1 MDARGGHLSAADKR
15 IRLDVPPGL
24 FKRAV
29 RLRVSSRLW
38 PNRAESKRP
47 LIEFDLD
54 ALDVGTNVRLSQF
67 NRPLTLTVNLSGVID
82 LAQIPSNMYVA
93 LYTVNAEGN
102 QVPVWPLQIDAA
114 AGTISAQIDH
124 FSSWG
129 AGLYPGTPG
138 VWEFN
143 YTAPEVALHS
153 GAATAQ
159 IPLKVPAGRNSLQ
172 PHLALSYNSATLN
185 GVSGSVL
192 GSADWT
198 RGSALGG
205 FWELDGFAKIAR
217 EKWDSCKW
225 GDDSNW
231 RYTSCFKDVFTLILD
246 GTGYNLVPAVEG
258 QTYGRYYAEGGPAVE
273 VYRYNNCAVHN
284 TETGR
289 CTTTNPTGNPSPSN
303 ETGEWWLVRLPDG
316 TALEL
321 GKTIDAEQVAG
332 NICNPVNDATTMR
345 CKKIDGGTYGMG
357 YRGSYAG
364 ASNGN
369 PSKAARAWWVDTV
382 TDTSGNTMKFEYG
395 TFWFNNG
402 ERVTPRA
409 IYYNNFPGGYLTRIV
424 LNGTDTHPPN
434 NEPTIDD
441 VALYTKDA
449 NGVEQL
455 AHRYWFTRAWF
466 NRNKWDGSQ
475 NNRSDVE
482 VLANVQEEGTSGVRL
497 PVQTLTYEWRNTRDA
512 YDIMQLTGVNNG
524 YGGVTTFD
532 YVDDMRPYGGYC
544 TWAGCND
551 HIVSSRRVATG
562 GGSPDLLT
570 TYEYGQVCHDAYN
583 PGGPTE
589 CASRATILCGLACD
603 YDRFVKLSGFGVI
616 TTTQWDGATPVS
628 RSKYYFKNA
637 NPAWFKGREYKVEQL
652 DPANNN
658 AVLTQQETTWS
669 DKLNGA
675 WFAFAGDQTATTYSG
690 GQAASTRTSYT
701 VDAYNNV
708 SSTYH
713 YGAEVRVP
721 NAGFEN
727 NTTDWSYWAQHTP
740 ITATTATAFAGRSS
754 LMIQSTGDDYA
765 ATAVSGLISGTTYV
779 LRAWVTA
786 SPGSTAQA
794 QLYVTDSSGRWING
808 PTVQPNATHWISTSM
823 SFVANG
829 SATYWL
835 AVWYTHNN
843 NGAVYLDEVALARS
857 SDVGDERSTH
867 SFYHNLDNGRWFI
880 GLKYAENI
888 FSTITPNVANYAL
901 LKTQSL
907 WYYDDYTYNPAAYGQ
922 TSQINRG
929 LVSMEG
935 RGLVNHAPDPYVT
948 LRYQYDQWG
957 NPIVITDT
965 RGNPTRAEYDGQYH
979 LYTVAITNALTQP
992 TRYAYDKVL
1001 GAITSVTDANSA
1013 TTQYGYDALGRLLKV
1028 AKPNDT
1034 LSIPTIE
1041 YAYVDGYSASGLTG
1055 LKVREDYREVS
1066 GDVNA
1071 YRPIVKFYDGLGRL
1085 VQERAE
1091 TVNGTQQSVTNV
1103 TYDARGLTRYAYVP
1117 EFESFSWDF
1126 TRPGGWDSRAKTS
1139 STYDALGRTVRSI
1152 ATDGV
1157 DQTTVYGVNTT
1168 AQVDGNGH
1176 YRVNQLDGYG
1186 RLAAVDEAPTTLEE
1200 TFTSLNTSVW
1210 TFSCQGATA
1219 GCETLEG
1226 GAVRTIGTGSN
1237 YNANFYRAAYHLNG
1251 GTQGQGVKVE
1261 FKTDGTDPSAVLAL
1275 EASSG
1280 SAYYRVG
1287 LIAGSGKIYGQYRAD
1302 GTNWVYPA
1310 DLIAPLETNAW
1321 YVLTIKVLPSG
1332 LAQVDVWR
1340 KDQPGKH
1347 GAYQVQL
1354 PAGLSYRFHHWTY
1367 RNNTWLDNY
1376 HELNFQTTRYT
1387 YDVLGN
1393 LKGVTDALQNTT
1405 AINYDV
1411 LGRKTNMTDP
1421 DMGYWQYQ
1429 YDDGGN
1435 LITQTDANGTVLG
1448 FNYDALNRLLDK
1460 RQSGQ
1465 AGTVLA
1471 SYTYGSV
1478 APNIGYRL
1486 RMDDQSGY
1494 ATWAYD
1500 VRGRVLTE
1508 TKAITINNASNV
1520 FTTNLGYD
1528 ALDRVITTTY
1538 PTGEVVTQTY
1548 NNLGALENVRSA
1560 NLAGTPDQW
1569 YVKNLDYNAQGALT
1583 LAQVGNN
1590 VNTTYTYDPLNFRLK
1605 TLNVSGL
1612 YRLQYGY
1619 DNIGNVLSWTSLYTL
1634 PTALT
1639 ESMQYQYDALDR
1651 LTRAIAVTNGYTGTY
1666 TYDKIGNINSTTQ
1679 LGTYFYEAD
1688 SRGLNC
1694 AAGTQEIKPHAV
1706 SQAGNNTYQYD
1717 CNGNMTE
1724 RVDNNV
1730 TYQQQWDVENRLI
1743 VVTNTNVMSVT
1754 RFVYDGDGARVLQ
1767 IKPDGSQTAYVS
1779 NLLEVEFVPPAAPSN
1794 LGAAQ
1799 ASSSQINLTWVD
1811 NSNNE
1816 SGFKIERSPN
1826 GSTGWAEIDSVA
1838 ANITAYSN
1846 TNLACNTT
1854 YYYRVKAY
1862 NSAGYSAYTSVA
1874 SAMTGTCATPP
1885 AAPSNLSATAFST
1898 QINLAW
1904 TDNSTNET
1912 QFEIERTAGIGWSV
1926 IASVGVN
1933 VTSYT
1938 DWPCGNGLA
1947 AAQATANGAGVQV
1960 PSVVIKPP
1968 PGSTTYSY
1976 RVRAYNAGGYS
1987 GYSNTAS
1994 ATIYCLFYGDAV
2006 TTGAPGTLAMT
2017 LNNPPSGQIW
2027 KTYYFAGS
2035 QAIALRAQ
2043 GDPVAQNNGV
2053 FFLHSD
2059 HLGSASLTTNASGV
2073 AAARQLYDAWGNIR
2087 ASASSGT
2094 MPTDIGYT
2102 GQRADSYIKL
2112 VQMGARWYDPEIGR
2126 WLSPDSIVP
2135 EPGNPVDL
2143 NRYSYTRN
2151 NPVKYTDP
2159 SGHCSQDKD
2168 RDAACWE
2175 LVSKVQQQFSYD
2187 VAGLG
2192 GLSLKVLQSL
2202 LSWMPHLEF
2211 TGLPWT
2217 GSNLYDVNA
2226 ALNMV
2231 SGALQ
2236 NKTLAALGLK
2246 GNKLT
2251 FEKQSTLG
2259 RTDPGAIGGHAQGE
2273 INTIFMS
2280 LTPDHQERAIEVAIH
2295 EMGHIAD
2302 WHAGNNVDFSLSSS
2316 EPWLA
2321 AGNYFPVTGGW
2332 VSADPYLPNRVFPSQ
2347 YAAGSSDPRED
2358 FAETFAWYVYTKN
2371 GASYQPAASYNAYGP
2386 SGGRQNALSVAL
2398 DKFK

>member
-1 MDARGGHLSAADKR
+1 MNSRQLWNLMRVVVALSLVIQSLASFAAVPINAQRAAPLEARQAEPFVSPVSTPPPTPAATLLPTLVPDATVFASPLPTPLPVTGTLSLTATQALLDVRGGRVTSHDQR
-15 IRLDVPPGL
+15 VRLDVPPGL
-24 FKRAV
+24 FQRST
-29 RLRVSSRLW
+29 RLSITPRVQVSLTESDQPRL
-38 PNRAESKRP
+38 
-47 LIEFDLD
+47 EFDLD
-54 ALDVGTNVRLSQF
+54 AFDVAANSRLSRFSQM
-67 NRPLTLTVNLSGVID
+67 LTLTVNLSGVID

-1405 AINYDV
+1405 AINYDA

-1421 DMGYWQYQ
+1421 DMGFWQYQ
-1429 YDDGGN
+1429 YDAAGN
-1435 LITQTDANGTVLG
+1435 LITQTDALNQKLW
-1448 FNYDALNRLLDK
+1448 FNYDPLNRLIEK
-1460 RQSGQ
+1460 RQTHSG
-1465 AGTVLA
+1465 GPWLA
-1471 SYTYGSV
+1471 SYTY
-1478 APNIGYRL
+1478 
-1486 RMDDQSGY
+1486 DQGANGVGRRTGLTDPASS
-1494 ATWAYD
+1494 ATWNYD
-1500 VRGRVLTE
+1500 VRGLVTQE
-1508 TKAITINNASNV
+1508 TKVINGTGGGTFV
-1520 FTTNLGYD
+1520 TQYGGYD
-1528 ALDRVITTTY
+1528 AMDRPQWMKYPGGNAGQIGEQVNFTYNAAAQLNSVSGATPYVQSTTY
-1538 PTGEVVTQTY
+1538 DAAGRVDYRVLGSNVVHQDYVYHPWTTVNGQGRVQQIKAGVPG
-1548 NNLGALENVRSA
+1548 NLTSLQDLN
-1560 NLAGTPDQW
+1560 
-1569 YVKNLDYNAQGALT
+1569 
-1583 LAQVGNN
+1583 
-1590 VNTTYTYDPLNFRLK
+1590 YTYDA
-1605 TLNVSGL
+1605 V
-1612 YRLQYGY
+1612 
-1619 DNIGNVLSWTSLYTL
+1619 GNVLTILDNKAGPQTQ
-1634 PTALT
+1634 TFH
-1639 ESMQYQYDALDR
+1639 YDALDR
-1651 LTRAIAVTNGYTGTY
+1651 LKDAAASGGAGGTY
-1666 TYDKIGNINSTTQ
+1666 GIEYYAYNPIGNLTSKANVTQWYSDTLHKHTVTHLNSVQ
-1679 LGTYFYEAD
+1679 KFW
-1688 SRGLNC
+1688 
-1694 AAGTQEIKPHAV
+1694 
-1706 SQAGNNTYQYD
+1706 YD
-1717 CNGNMTE
+1717 ANGNMTT
-1724 RVDNNV
+1724 RNDSTGNFA
-1730 TYQQQWDVENRLI
+1730 QQWDTENRLI
-1743 VVTNTNVMSVT
+1743 TVTGSATGY
-1754 RFVYDGDGARVLQ
+1754 FVYDGDGQR
-1767 IKPDGSQTAYVS
+1767 IKATLSGVTTAYLGNYYEWS
-1779 NLLEVEFVPPAAPSN
+1779 NS
-1794 LGAAQ
+1794 
-1799 ASSSQINLTWVD
+1799 
-1811 NSNNE
+1811 
-1816 SGFKIERSPN
+1816 
-1826 GSTGWAEIDSVA
+1826 
-1838 ANITAYSN
+1838 AYKK
-1846 TNLACNTT
+1846 
-1854 YYYRVKAY
+1854 YYY
-1862 NSAGYSAYTSVA
+1862 AG
-1874 SAMTGTCATPP
+1874 
-1885 AAPSNLSATAFST
+1885 T
-1898 QINLAW
+1898 QRIAVN
-1904 TDNSTNET
+1904 DN
-1912 QFEIERTAGIGWSV
+1912 
-1926 IASVGVN
+1926 
-1933 VTSYT
+1933 
-1938 DWPCGNGLA
+1938 
-1947 AAQATANGAGVQV
+1947 
-1960 PSVVIKPP
+1960 
-1968 PGSTTYSY
+1968 
-1976 RVRAYNAGGYS
+1976 
-1987 GYSNTAS
+1987 
-1994 ATIYCLFYGDAV
+1994 
-2006 TTGAPGTLAMT
+2006 GTLYW
-2017 LNNPPSGQIW
+2017 LLG
-2027 KTYYFAGS
+2027 
-2035 QAIALRAQ
+2035 
-2043 GDPVAQNNGV
+2043 
-2053 FFLHSD
+2053 D
-2059 HLGSASLTTNASGV
+2059 HLGSTSITANSGGGWYAEQRYKPWGEKRYPAGASTL
-2073 AAARQLYDAWGNIR
+2073 
-2087 ASASSGT
+2087 
-2094 MPTDIGYT
+2094 PTRHRFT
-2102 GQRADSYIKL
+2102 GQIEDVEIGLYFY
-2112 VQMGARWYDPEIGR
+2112 GARMYSSALGR
-2126 WLSPDSIVP
+2126 FISADTIVP
-2135 EPGNPVDL
+2135 NPSGPQSL
-2143 NRYSYTRN
+2143 NRFSYTRN
-2151 NPVKYTDP
+2151 NPLKYIDP
-2159 SGHCSQDKD
+2159 SGHKECEKASELGNCESATNDERDRAQICAEMPGFCIPDTSPGHLAEVGLFAVAGFTAMGLLSEVPAGVGWLLDKLGIGVATTASTATT
-2168 RDAACWE
+2168 AACAEGNCTTLYRFANSLDE
-2175 LVSKVQQQFSYD
+2175 LTSRLFRTGDAITRAKIESYSP
-2187 VAGLG
+2187 AELQAYAELHAEGIPG
-2192 GLSLKVLQSL
+2192 VLATS
-2202 LSWMPHLEF
+2202 PF
-2211 TGLPWT
+2211 I
-2217 GSNLYDVNA
+2217 
-2226 ALNMV
+2226 
-2231 SGALQ
+2231 
-2236 NKTLAALGLK
+2236 
-2246 GNKLT
+2246 
-2251 FEKQSTLG
+2251 STA
-2259 RTDPGAIGGHAQGE
+2259 RDI
-2273 INTIFMS
+2273 
-2280 LTPDHQERAIEVAIH
+2280 
-2295 EMGHIAD
+2295 
-2302 WHAGNNVDFSLSSS
+2302 
-2316 EPWLA
+2316 
-2321 AGNYFPVTGGW
+2321 
-2332 VSADPYLPNRVFPSQ
+2332 
-2347 YAAGSSDPRED
+2347 AAGSSNYKRV
-2358 FAETFAWYVYTKN
+2358 ASTNN
-2371 GASYQPAASYNAYGP
+2371 GK
-2386 SGGRQNALSVAL
+2386 
-2398 DKFK
+2398 DKLISMSFLYPITYWLRHKGLAVR